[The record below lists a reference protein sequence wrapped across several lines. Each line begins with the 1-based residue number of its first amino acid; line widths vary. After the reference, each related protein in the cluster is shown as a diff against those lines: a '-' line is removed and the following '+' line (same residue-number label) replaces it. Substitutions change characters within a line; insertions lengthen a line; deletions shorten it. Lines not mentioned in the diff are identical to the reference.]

1 MKVILIEDVNGLGKK
16 YEVKNVA
23 DGYARNFLIP
33 NNLVKIATENALL
46 WLEAQKEIMEKKTED
61 DLAKAQKVA
70 SKIDGMEIAIPV
82 KLGEKGQLFEKI
94 TAVKIAEKLKEEG
107 IEVEKKQIKLENPIE
122 ELGEYSVKIKLE
134 HNLEPEVKVV
144 VSEEL

>member
-16 YEVKNVA
+16 YEVINVA

-33 NNLVKIATENALL
+33 NNLAKIATENALL

-107 IEVEKKQIKLENPIE
+107 IEIEKKQIKLENPIE

-134 HNLEPEVKVV
+134 HNLETEVKVV

>member
-33 NNLVKIATENALL
+33 NNLAKIATENALL